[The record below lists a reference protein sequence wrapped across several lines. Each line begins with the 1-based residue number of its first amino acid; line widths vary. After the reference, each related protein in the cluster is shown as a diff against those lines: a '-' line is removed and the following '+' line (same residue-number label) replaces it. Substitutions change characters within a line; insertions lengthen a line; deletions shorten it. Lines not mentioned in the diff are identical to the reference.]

1 MTAVDIQSKA
11 DLISYLNLNPHEA
24 TIEIADV
31 ELEAV
36 CKIKDLDFPYGEV
49 TGVEV
54 NLVSLCGAPARFFTT
69 GIIRLAE
76 EKLSKHEDV
85 LVDVRS
91 TVQYVLD
98 IQDGCRGDW
107 TGGDR
112 FDSIEER
119 ERDREVCNG

>member
-1 MTAVDIQSKA
+1 MTAVEITNKQ
-11 DLISYLNLNPHEA
+11 DLIKYLNENPHEA

-36 CKIKDLDFPYGEV
+36 CTIKDIDFPFGEV
-49 TGVEV
+49 KSITVD
-54 NLVSLCGAPARFFTT
+54 LVSLCGAPANYFMP
-69 GIIRLAE
+69 GIVRLAE

-85 LVDVRS
+85 LNDVRS

-112 FDSIEER
+112 MDRIEER

>member
-11 DLISYLNLNPHEA
+11 DLIAYLNEREFEA
-24 TIEIADV
+24 TIEISDI

-36 CKIKDLDFPYGEV
+36 CTIRDIDFPFGEV
-49 TGVEV
+49 KGITVD
-54 NLVSLCGAPARFFTT
+54 LVSLCGAPASYFMP

-119 ERDREVCNG
+119 ERDKEVCNG

>member
-1 MTAVDIQSKA
+1 MTAVDITNKQ
-11 DLISYLNLNPHEA
+11 DLIKYLNEREFEA
-24 TIEIADV
+24 TIEIADI

-36 CKIKDLDFPYGEV
+36 CTIKDIDFFYDVV

-54 NLVSLCGAPARFFTT
+54 SLVSLCGAPASYFVS
-69 GIIRLAE
+69 GIVRLAE
-76 EKLSKHEDV
+76 ERLSRHEDV

-98 IQDGCRGDW
+98 MQDGCRGDW